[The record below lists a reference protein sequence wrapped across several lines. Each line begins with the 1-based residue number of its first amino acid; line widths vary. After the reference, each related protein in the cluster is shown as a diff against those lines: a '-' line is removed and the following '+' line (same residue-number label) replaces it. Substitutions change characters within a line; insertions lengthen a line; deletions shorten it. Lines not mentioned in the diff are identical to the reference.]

1 MTDLPVIAEGQLAT
15 GERWSLSAGGTSRDF
30 YTFLETVRPDGSR
43 DSGGMGGPPL
53 YPGSLLNTY
62 TGGSDHGLRRVL
74 VRADPSVATLRVNRE
89 GAEPAI
95 LRPVAERRDLGV
107 VFFAALLP
115 RTAVL
120 ESVTALDEAGH
131 ELEQPDLSRH
141 EEGWQRFRR
150 RPRP

>member
-1 MTDLPVIAEGQLAT
+1 
-15 GERWSLSAGGTSRDF
+15 
-30 YTFLETVRPDGSR
+30 
-43 DSGGMGGPPL
+43 
-53 YPGSLLNTY
+53 
-62 TGGSDHGLRRVL
+62 
-74 VRADPSVATLRVNRE
+74 VNRE